1 MREKCGLVS
10 LIPSCLLG
18 YKLAALSAPTE
29 TYGVSNYG
37 RDLSEDM
44 ITLGVRPVC
53 GL

>member
-10 LIPSCLLG
+10 LILSCLRG
-18 YKLAALSAPTE
+18 YKLAALSALTE

-37 RDLSEDM
+37 SDLSEM